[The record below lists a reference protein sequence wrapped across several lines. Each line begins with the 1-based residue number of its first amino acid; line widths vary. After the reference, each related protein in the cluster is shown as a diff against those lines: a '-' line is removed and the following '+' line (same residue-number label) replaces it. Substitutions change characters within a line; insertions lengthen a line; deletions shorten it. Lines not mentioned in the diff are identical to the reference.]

1 MPLLFVAA
9 LPLFF
14 ACTNKNQSN
23 ALPVRQDAEM
33 EHVRRISRWQYFQ
46 TNADGSVVLKPA
58 AAVTEIPAV
67 AFCPWTEAVRV
78 ADSCI
83 VHAPLFLINK
93 CGLYSL
99 DELKSERQLP
109 VRHDLFKRTTAGTVY
124 CIGTQYFIRIYQN
137 SVFLPDSS
145 ADNEHFLL
153 RADTNTGFY
162 MPAAVVRRLQLPATA
177 QCKILDYANGNWY
190 ASFKADS
197 GAGISF
203 FYVKCKDF
211 SGFTRD
217 DAFMHIEHIS
227 AEDFRAACEPVS
239 YRSMPQILK
248 ELADTIENQS
258 ALYIRVFTKD
268 QTHGAVFSKP
278 AAIRNGTADLDSI
291 SEGYTLEGHA
301 LYYMREGDKH
311 TAAILLPDGTLA
323 FNTSELGTHTIR
335 LPALP
340 RNGKYTSF
348 FLSDTQITAAWEEST
363 FYQVGRS
370 GFFTARLDELLR

>member
-14 ACTNKNQSN
+14 ACTNKNQSS
-23 ALPVRQDAEM
+23 ALPVRQDGEM
-33 EHVRRISRWQYFQ
+33 EHVRCLSRWRYFQ
-46 TNADGSVVLKPA
+46 TNADGSVLLKPA

-67 AFCPWTEAVRV
+67 AFRPWTEAVRV

-83 VHAPLFLINK
+83 VHEPLFLINK

-99 DELKSERQLP
+99 DELQSGRQLP
-109 VRHDLFKRTTAGTVY
+109 VRHDLFKHTTAGTAY
-124 CIGTQYFIRIYQN
+124 CIGTQYFIRVYQN
-137 SVFLPDSS
+137 SVFLPDSI
-145 ADNEHFLL
+145 ADNEYFLL
-153 RADTNTGFY
+153 RADAGSYT
-162 MPAAVVRRLQLPATA
+162 PVAAARRLQLPATA

-197 GAGISF
+197 GNSISF

-211 SGFTRD
+211 SDFIRD
-217 DAFMHIEHIS
+217 DAFMHVERIS
-227 AEDFRAACEPVS
+227 AEDFRNACEPAG
-239 YRSMPQILK
+239 YRFMPDILK
-248 ELADTIENQS
+248 ELADNIENRF
-258 ALYIRVFTKD
+258 ALHIRVFTKD
-268 QTHGAVFSKP
+268 QTYGTVFFKP
-278 AAIRNGTADLDSI
+278 ATIQKDAADPNGI
-291 SEGYTLEGHA
+291 GEGYTLEGHA